1 MRSLAFT
8 ILTALLLVI
17 ALFLILVYNQIGE
30 CKKSTITSAIIATIL
45 SIIPPM
51 FYRSGVGRKFVM
63 VVHIVLVTIASHFL
77 SVVWAEIHYGIC
89 KTEGEKDMALVYAS
103 VIIIA
108 YAMSTVAGHFM
119 KRKRMLEVDGEEMQ
133 RMDLS

>member
-1 MRSLAFT
+1 MRSLSFT
-8 ILTALLLVI
+8 LLTALLFVI
-17 ALFLILVYNQIGE
+17 ALFLLLVYNEVSG
-30 CKKSTITSAIIATIL
+30 CKKSTIVSAVVATIV
-45 SIIPPM
+45 SILPPM
-51 FYRSGVGRKFVM
+51 FYRSGVAKKIVM

-89 KTEGEKDMALVYAS
+89 STKGEKDMALVYAS

-108 YAMSTVAGHFM
+108 YAMSTVVGHFM
-119 KRKRMLEVDGEEMQ
+119 KRKEKDTEMQ

>member
-1 MRSLAFT
+1 MRSLFFT
-8 ILTALLLVI
+8 LLTALLFVI
-17 ALFLILVYNQIGE
+17 ALFLLLVYNEISG
-30 CKKSTITSAIIATIL
+30 CKKSTIVSAIVATIV

-51 FYRSGVGRKFVM
+51 FYRSGIDRKIVM

-89 KTEGEKDMALVYAS
+89 KTRGEKDMVLVYAS
-103 VIIIA
+103 VIVIA
-108 YAMSTVAGHFM
+108 YAMSTVVGHFM
-119 KRKRMLEVDGEEMQ
+119 KRKEKDTEMQ

>member
-8 ILTALLLVI
+8 ILTALLFVI
-17 ALFLILVYNQIGE
+17 ALFLLLVYNEISG
-30 CKKSTITSAIIATIL
+30 CKKSTIVSAIVATIV

-51 FYRSGVGRKFVM
+51 FYRSGVAKKLVM
-63 VVHIVLVTIASHFL
+63 VTHIILVTIASHFL

-89 KTEGEKDMALVYAS
+89 KTAGDKDMVLVYAS
-103 VIIIA
+103 LVVVA
-108 YAMSTVAGHFM
+108 YASSTVAGHFL
-119 KRKRMLEVDGEEMQ
+119 KRKEKGKDEME

>member
-1 MRSLAFT
+1 MRSLSFT
-8 ILTALLLVI
+8 LLTALLFVI
-17 ALFLILVYNQIGE
+17 ALFLLLVYNEVSG
-30 CKKSTITSAIIATIL
+30 CKKSTIVSAVVATIV

-51 FYRSGVGRKFVM
+51 FYRSGVARKLVM

-89 KTEGEKDMALVYAS
+89 KTKGEKDMALVYS
-103 VIIIA
+103 SIIVIA

-119 KRKRMLEVDGEEMQ
+119 KRKEKDEEQEMQ

>member
-1 MRSLAFT
+1 MRSLSFT
-8 ILTALLLVI
+8 LLTALLFVI
-17 ALFLILVYNQIGE
+17 ALFLLLVYNEISG
-30 CKKSTITSAIIATIL
+30 CKKSTIVSAIVATIV

-51 FYRSGVGRKFVM
+51 FYRSGIDRKIVM

-89 KTEGEKDMALVYAS
+89 KTKGEKDMVLVYAS
-103 VIIIA
+103 VVVIA
-108 YAMSTVAGHFM
+108 YAMSTVVGHFM
-119 KRKRMLEVDGEEMQ
+119 KRKEKDTEMQ

>member
-1 MRSLAFT
+1 MRSLSFT
-8 ILTALLLVI
+8 LLTALLFVI
-17 ALFLILVYNQIGE
+17 ALFLLLVYNEISG
-30 CKKSTITSAIIATIL
+30 CKKSTIVSAIVATIV

-51 FYRSGVGRKFVM
+51 FYRSGIDRKIVM

-89 KTEGEKDMALVYAS
+89 KTRGEKDLVLVYAS
-103 VIIIA
+103 VIVIA
-108 YAMSTVAGHFM
+108 YAMSTVVGHFM
-119 KRKRMLEVDGEEMQ
+119 KRKEKDTEMQ

>member
-1 MRSLAFT
+1 MRSLSFT
-8 ILTALLLVI
+8 LLTALLFVI
-17 ALFLILVYNQIGE
+17 ALFLLLVYNEISG
-30 CKKSTITSAIIATIL
+30 CKKSTIVSAIVATIV

-51 FYRSGVGRKFVM
+51 FYRSGIDRKIVM

-89 KTEGEKDMALVYAS
+89 KTRGEKDMVLVYAS
-103 VIIIA
+103 VIVIA
-108 YAMSTVAGHFM
+108 YAMSTVVGHFM
-119 KRKRMLEVDGEEMQ
+119 KRKEKDTEMQ